1 MSCRNRYTQ
10 THESGPSSTDSGKI
24 KAFFSGNIFSDNVL
38 NTNIMRSILYI
49 LAVILIIGWLLGVF
63 YWSAG
68 GLIHIL
74 IVIAVIALI
83 LAIIR
88 RA

>member
-1 MSCRNRYTQ
+1 
-10 THESGPSSTDSGKI
+10 
-24 KAFFSGNIFSDNVL
+24 
-38 NTNIMRSILYI
+38 MRSILYI
-49 LAVILIIGWLLGVF
+49 IAVICIIGWLLGVF
-63 YWSAG
+63 AWNVG

-74 IVIAVIALI
+74 IVLAVISLL